1 MHFAQFAHEFRVR
14 QRHVHETLL
23 HAGVR
28 SELDERS
35 DTLGFKIR
43 EAELHKV
50 PVMLVVGDQEEAA
63 GSVTPRFR
71 HRPAAEAGAMALS
84 ALVAELLTDIR
95 ERRITRP
102 S

>member
-1 MHFAQFAHEFRVR
+1 
-14 QRHVHETLL
+14 L

-43 EAELHKV
+43 EAELHRV

-63 GSVTPRFR
+63 GSVMPRFR
-71 HRPAAEAGAMALS
+71 HRPAAEGGAMALD
-84 ALVAELLTDIR
+84 ALVAELVRDIK
-95 ERRITRP
+95 ERRSTRQN
-102 S
+102 